1 LIFWGQRVDQQL
13 VRIDGWKAIAGHF
26 RRDRT
31 TVMRWAR
38 DRDLPVKRVPGGS
51 KGSVYAFAQELDQ
64 WLAKTGNL
72 DSDALPALETP
83 PAEQTLPQTVPRL
96 PLWRRPL
103 SLVLGALGL
112 AAIAAVSL
120 PWSPKP
126 RAAMVAALLPADP
139 AVAALYLQA
148 RDDWAARTADSLH
161 KAVTGFGAVIS
172 RDPRFAPA
180 YTGLADAYLLVRE
193 FDAMPDAQ
201 AYGQAEAAAK
211 AALAIDPNNAE
222 AHRALGFI
230 AYWWKLDNKA
240 AGAAFQRALSLDPK
254 SAQTRFWYGN
264 VLVDNG
270 EFAAGLEQLDH
281 ARLLDPGS
289 FAITADYGWALWS
302 AGARP
307 RAKALLTDLDRTGTA
322 SAGPSTY
329 LSYIYFA
336 EKNFPAYLAASARR
350 AARRADPAMQAR
362 ALAEQAA
369 FARGGSAALLAAMS
383 AAALKDYDSGA
394 APEASWAALVASQ
407 AGDRRQLIELL
418 RRAESRHERWGMRGL
433 AKPIFAQWQTDAA
446 LFDRLAARMETLR
459 LQP

>member
-1 LIFWGQRVDQQL
+1 
-13 VRIDGWKAIAGHF
+13 VRIDGWKAIAAHF

-38 DRDLPVKRVPGGS
+38 ERDLPVKRMPGSS

-64 WLAKTGNL
+64 WLAKPGNL
-72 DSDALPALETP
+72 DDTIVPAPEAPTS
-83 PAEQTLPQTVPRL
+83 EQAPRQSP
-96 PLWRRPL
+96 PLWRR
-103 SLVLGALGL
+103 SLALATGALAL

-120 PWSPKP
+120 PWSAKP
-126 RAAMVAALLPADP
+126 RGTIAAPLLPTDP

-148 RDDWAARTADSLH
+148 RDDWAARTAVSLH
-161 KAVTGFGAVIS
+161 KAVAGFGEVIS

-193 FDAMPDAQ
+193 FDAMPDAK

-211 AALAIDPNNAE
+211 AALAIDPSNAD

-240 AGAAFQRALSLDPK
+240 AGAAFQRALRLDPK
-254 SAQTRFWYGN
+254 SAQTHFWYGN

-270 EFAAGLEQLDH
+270 EFAAGLDQLDH

-302 AGARP
+302 AGEHF
-307 RAKALLTDLDRTGTA
+307 RAKALLLALDRTNTT

-350 AARRADPAMQAR
+350 AELRADPAMRSR
-362 ALAEQAA
+362 AQTEQVA
-369 FARGGSAALLAAMS
+369 FARGGSVALLAAMS
-383 AAALKDYDSGA
+383 AAARKDYGSGA

-407 AGDRRQLIELL
+407 ARDRGQLIELL

-433 AKPIFAQWQTDAA
+433 AKPIFAQWQDDAA
-446 LFDRLAARMETLR
+446 LSSQIAARMDTLK